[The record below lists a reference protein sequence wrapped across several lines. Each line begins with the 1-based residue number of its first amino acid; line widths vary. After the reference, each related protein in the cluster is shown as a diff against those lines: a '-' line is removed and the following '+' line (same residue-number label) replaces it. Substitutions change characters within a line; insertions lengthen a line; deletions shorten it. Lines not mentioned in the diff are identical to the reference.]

1 MSEQASEPISSRHPE
16 LYHYTNYEGVTGI
29 LKSQTMFATNY
40 KYLED
45 SEEMLCFE
53 EILQGYCRQ
62 SRDGEIT
69 EAEARHC
76 STLLREA
83 LLKEGLEP
91 YTASFYSVAASDEYE
106 KANGSPSQWR
116 EYGGYALVFDTRR
129 LESFIEEERASAA
142 TPMGEICPEA
152 LQIGEVVYNASEAI
166 NRFTDDLKL
175 LVSLISRMSEKSA
188 YSTGELARYIQLFM
202 RCMPFCKK
210 QKFKE
215 EREIR
220 IVKFLP
226 NEKLFSGIEYAK
238 PTVKNRGDKKYIE
251 LFDRCA
257 PLKRFEKNWLPI
269 TKIIVGPSMDQDAR
283 EERLRSDL
291 LKMNRRKID
300 IVKSKIIPPKSN
312 A

>member
-1 MSEQASEPISSRHPE
+1 MSEQASKPIFSMHPE

-29 LKSQTMFATNY
+29 LKSQTIFATNY
-40 KYLED
+40 KYLKD

-53 EILQGYCRQ
+53 DIL
-62 SRDGEIT
+62 RDFCHRLKDDELT
-69 EAEARHC
+69 EAEAHRC
-76 STLLREA
+76 PTLLREA
-83 LLKEGLEP
+83 LLKKGLEP

-129 LESFIEEERASAA
+129 LELFVEEERTTAA
-142 TPMGEICPEA
+142 TPIGGICPGA
-152 LQIGEVVYNASEAI
+152 LQIDEVVYNASEAI

-175 LVSLISRMSEKSA
+175 LALLISRMGEKSA
-188 YSTGELARYIQLFM
+188 YATGELAGFIPLFM

-215 EREIR
+215 EREVR

-226 NEKLFSGIEYAK
+226 NETHFSGIEYAK
-238 PTVKNRGDKKYIE
+238 PTIKNRGDTKYIE
-251 LFDRCA
+251 LFNRCA

-283 EERLRSDL
+283 EERLKGDL
-291 LKMNRRKID
+291 HRMNKRKID
-300 IVKSKIIPPKSN
+300 VTKSKIISPKSN
-312 A
+312 G